1 MTVHVSNPIN
11 NCIVILPFDCFIDFV
26 DGGMMSSLKRSGNN
40 YGTLNSSESHTSF
53 QRGTRTSRVSIII
66 QYKYSGT
73 PYKGHA

>member
-1 MTVHVSNPIN
+1 
-11 NCIVILPFDCFIDFV
+11 
-26 DGGMMSSLKRSGNN
+26 MSSLKRSGNN

-73 PYKGHA
+73 PYRGHAWMKDTSLQGTLFLSHFDTLVC